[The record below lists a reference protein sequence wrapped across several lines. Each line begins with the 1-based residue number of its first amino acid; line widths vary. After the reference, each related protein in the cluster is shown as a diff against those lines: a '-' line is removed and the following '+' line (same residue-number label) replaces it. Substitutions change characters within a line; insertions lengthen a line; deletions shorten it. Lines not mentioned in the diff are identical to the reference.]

1 MSFFLNSAIPS
12 QDETGCVL
20 TGYTEEMDVIFGSE
34 GTAISDYER
43 QAEISRE
50 IGLDEALARLTNPAA
65 TEVHD
70 VEAKA

>member
-1 MSFFLNSAIPS
+1 
-12 QDETGCVL
+12 
-20 TGYTEEMDVIFGSE
+20 MDVIFGSE